1 MSGHKRKGSRAEV
14 KRAKRDATKLLKSR
28 RFFNQLLLALKKDG
42 LVGEEQTALVLFIVV
57 VSRLLLRPLNAFVK
71 ARSSAGKNFLINK
84 VLRLLPRHAISEIT
98 SVSERAW
105 NYMGTRL
112 RHTVVYLQ
120 ERNEA
125 AGDVHPLRLLI
136 SEDKIIR
143 RVTRWKDGKLST
155 KKYVA
160 YGPVASIS
168 TGTKQLEI
176 DDQTRH
182 IVLSLDE
189 TPEQTR
195 KIAKSYRPQTKGLS
209 RQEIRTWHMVQR
221 LLEKR
226 MGIEITLPEWFD
238 KVADWLFVDDLRVR
252 RYYVAFIEAC
262 RTVCLIRSFQS
273 RNTSKATR
281 LTVEFADFAITA
293 LIFDRVFVESLRLRK
308 GPNESIRDLVD
319 RLAAQTGKPV
329 SAKDVARERGVS
341 MDRAYQVLRSAKNAG
356 VIERANEPEKAN
368 LKLYQAVP
376 PPRFVPDPKRL
387 FRKLHLEETVRIF
400 HPITG
405 EEIVYRR
412 KK

>member
-1 MSGHKRKGSRAEV
+1 VNRSERRKAE
-14 KRAKRDATKLLKSR
+14 RDARKLLQSA
-28 RFFNQLLLALKKDG
+28 RFFHELLLALRRDG

-84 VLRLLPRHAISEIT
+84 VLRLLPRHAIAEIT

-105 NYMGTRL
+105 NYMGSRL

-125 AGDVHPLRLLI
+125 VGDVHPLRLLI

-168 TGTKQLEI
+168 TGTKQLQI

-182 IVLSLDE
+182 IVISLDE

-195 KIAKSYRPQTKGLS
+195 KIVKSYMRQTKGLS
-209 RQEIRTWHMVQR
+209 RQELRTWHMVQR

-226 MGIEITLPEWFD
+226 IGVGITLPEWFD
-238 KVADWLFVDDLRVR
+238 KVADRLFVDDLRVR
-252 RYYVAFIEAC
+252 RYYPAFIEAC

-273 RNTSKATR
+273 QELSRATR
-281 LTVEFADFAITA
+281 LTVDFADFAITA

-308 GPNESIRDLVD
+308 GANESIRDLVA
-319 RLAAQTGKPV
+319 RLSLQKKRPV
-329 SAKDVARERGVS
+329 SAEDVAHECGSS
-341 MDRAYQVLRSAKNAG
+341 MDRAYRLLRSGETAG
-356 VIERANEPEKAN
+356 VITRTNEPEKGN
-368 LKLYQAVP
+368 RKLFVAVAS
-376 PPRFVPDPKRL
+376 PRFVPDPKRL
-387 FRKLHLEETVRIF
+387 FRKLHLKQTVRIF

-405 EEIVYRR
+405 ERIVYRR
-412 KK
+412 KE

>member
-1 MSGHKRKGSRAEV
+1 MSRHRHKVSRAEV

-28 RFFNQLLLALKKDG
+28 HFFNQLLLALKKDG
-42 LVGEEQTALVLFIVV
+42 LVGEKKNALVLFIVV
-57 VSRLLLRPLNAFVK
+57 VSRLLRRPLNAFVR

-84 VLRLLPRHAISEIT
+84 MLRLLPRHAIAEIT
-98 SVSERAW
+98 SVSEKAW
-105 NYMGTRL
+105 NYLGTRL

-125 AGDVHPLRLLI
+125 VGNIHPLRLLI

-143 RVTRWKDGKLST
+143 LVPRWKDGKLST

-168 TGTKQLEI
+168 TGTKQLEL

-195 KIAKSYRPQTKGLS
+195 KIVKSYMRQTKGLS
-209 RQEIRTWHMVQR
+209 RQELRTWHMVQR

-226 MGIEITLPEWFD
+226 MGIEITFPEWFD
-238 KVADWLFVDDLRVR
+238 RVADWLFVDDLRVR
-252 RYYVAFIEAC
+252 RYYPAFTEAC

-273 RNTSKATR
+273 RKSSRATR
-281 LTVEFADFAITA
+281 LTVDFADFAITA
-293 LIFDRVFVESLRLRK
+293 LIFDQVFVESLRLRK
-308 GPNESIRDLVD
+308 GVSESTRDLVD
-319 RLAAQTGKPV
+319 RLSAQTGKPV
-329 SAKDVARERGVS
+329 EAKNVAHALRVS
-341 MDRAYQVLRSAKNAG
+341 KNRAYRMLSNAAKAG
-356 VIERANEPEKAN
+356 VIKRTNEPEKGN
-368 LKLYQAVP
+368 LKLYLAVP
-376 PPRFVPDPKRL
+376 APRFVPDPKRL
-387 FRKLHLEETVRIF
+387 FRKLQLKETVRIF

-405 EEIVYRR
+405 EKIVYRR

>member
-1 MSGHKRKGSRAEV
+1 MSRSERRKAE
-14 KRAKRDATKLLKSR
+14 RDAKKLLRSP
-28 RFFNQLLLALKKDG
+28 RFFHELLLALKKDG
-42 LVGEEQTALVLFIVV
+42 LVGEEQNALVLFIVV

-71 ARSSAGKNFLINK
+71 ARSSVGKNFLINK
-84 VLRLLPRHAISEIT
+84 VLRLLPRHAIAEIT

-125 AGDVHPLRLLI
+125 AGNVHPLRLLI

-143 RVTRWKDGKLST
+143 RVTRWKDGRLST
-155 KKYVA
+155 RKYIA

-168 TGTKQLEI
+168 TGTKQLKI

-182 IVLSLDE
+182 ISISLNE
-189 TPEQTR
+189 TADQTR
-195 KIAKSYRPQTKGLS
+195 KIVKAYTRQSTCLS
-209 RQEIRTWHMVQR
+209 RQELRTWHMVQR

-226 MGIEITLPEWFD
+226 MGLEITFPEWFD
-238 KVADWLFVDDLRVR
+238 RVGDWVFVKDPSVR
-252 RYYVAFIEAC
+252 RYYPAFIEAC

-273 RNTSKATR
+273 RKSSGATQ
-281 LTVEFADFAITA
+281 LTVDFADFALTA

-308 GPNESIRDLVD
+308 GVNESTRDLVD

-329 SAKDVARERGVS
+329 SAKDVAREREVS
-341 MDRAYQVLRSAKNAG
+341 MDRAYQVLRSAETAG
-356 VIERANEPEKAN
+356 VIERANEPEKGN
-368 LKLYQAVP
+368 LKLYLAVP

-387 FRKLHLEETVRIF
+387 FRKLHLRETVRIF
-400 HPITG
+400 HPIAG

-412 KK
+412 KR

>member
-1 MSGHKRKGSRAEV
+1 MSRSERRKAE
-14 KRAKRDATKLLKSR
+14 RDAKKLLRSP
-28 RFFNQLLLALKKDG
+28 RFFHELLLALKKDG
-42 LVGEEQTALVLFIVV
+42 LVGEEQNALVLFIVV

-71 ARSSAGKNFLINK
+71 ARSSVGKNFLINK
-84 VLRLLPRHAISEIT
+84 VLRLLPMHAIAEIT
-98 SVSERAW
+98 SISERAW

-125 AGDVHPLRLLI
+125 AGNVHPLRLLI

-143 RVTRWKDGKLST
+143 RVTRWKDGRLST
-155 KKYVA
+155 RKYIA

-168 TGTKQLEI
+168 TGTKQLKI

-182 IVLSLDE
+182 ISISLNE
-189 TPEQTR
+189 TADQTR
-195 KIAKSYRPQTKGLS
+195 KIVKAYTRQSTCLS
-209 RQEIRTWHMVQR
+209 RQELRTWHMVQR

-226 MGIEITLPEWFD
+226 MGLEITFPEWFD
-238 KVADWLFVDDLRVR
+238 RVGDWVFVKDPSVR
-252 RYYVAFIEAC
+252 RYYPAFIEAC

-273 RNTSKATR
+273 RKSSGATQ
-281 LTVEFADFAITA
+281 LTVDFADFALTA

-308 GPNESIRDLVD
+308 GVNESTRDLVD

-329 SAKDVARERGVS
+329 SAKDVAREREVS
-341 MDRAYQVLRSAKNAG
+341 MDRAYQVLRSAETAG
-356 VIERANEPEKAN
+356 VIERANEPEKGN
-368 LKLYQAVP
+368 LKLYLAVP

-387 FRKLHLEETVRIF
+387 FRKLHLRETVRIF
-400 HPITG
+400 HPIAG

-412 KK
+412 KR

>member
-1 MSGHKRKGSRAEV
+1 VNQSERRKAE
-14 KRAKRDATKLLKSR
+14 RNARKLLKSR

-42 LVGEEQTALVLFIVV
+42 LVGEEHTALVLFIVV

-84 VLRLLPRHAISEIT
+84 VLHLLPKHAIAEIT
-98 SVSERAW
+98 SISERAW

-182 IVLSLDE
+182 ISIFLDE
-189 TPEQTR
+189 SADQTR
-195 KIAKSYRPQTKGLS
+195 QIVKSYTRQIKGLS
-209 RQEIRTWHMVQR
+209 RQELRTWHVVQR
-221 LLEKR
+221 LLERR
-226 MGIEITLPEWFD
+226 MGIEITFPGWFD
-238 KVADWLFVDDLRVR
+238 RVADWLFVDELSVR
-252 RYYVAFIEAC
+252 RYYPAFIEAC

-273 RNTSKATR
+273 RKSSRATQLR
-281 LTVEFADFAITA
+281 VEFGDFAITA
-293 LIFDRVFVESLRLRK
+293 LIFDRIFVDSLRLGK
-308 GPNESIRDLVD
+308 GVNESTRNLVD
-319 RLAAQTGKPV
+319 RLSAQMGKPV
-329 SAKDVARERGVS
+329 EAKDVAHALRVS
-341 MDRAYQVLRSAKNAG
+341 KDRAYRMLSNAAKAG
-356 VIERANEPEKAN
+356 VIKRTNEPEKGN
-368 LKLYQAVP
+368 LKLYIAVS

-387 FRKLHLEETVRIF
+387 FRKLHLKETVRIF

-405 EEIVYRR
+405 DEIVYRHE
-412 KK
+412 K

>member
-1 MSGHKRKGSRAEV
+1 MSRHKHKASRAEV
-14 KRAKRDATKLLKSR
+14 KRAKREAKKLLQSPH
-28 RFFNQLLLALKKDG
+28 FFNEFLLAMKNDG
-42 LVGEEQTALVLFIVV
+42 LVGEEQTALVLFVVV
-57 VSRLLLRPLNAFVK
+57 VSRLLLHPLNVFVK
-71 ARSSAGKNFLINK
+71 ARSSAGKNFVINK

-98 SVSERAW
+98 SVSEKAW
-105 NYMGTRL
+105 NYLGTRL

-125 AGDVHPLRLLI
+125 VGNVHPLRLLI

-143 RVTRWKDGKLST
+143 LVPRWKDGKIST
-155 KKYVA
+155 QKYVA

-182 IVLSLDE
+182 ISISLNE
-189 TPEQTR
+189 TADQTR
-195 KIAKSYRPQTKGLS
+195 KIVKSYTRQTKGLS
-209 RQEIRTWHMVQR
+209 RKEMETWRMVQR
-221 LLEKR
+221 VLEKR

-238 KVADWLFVDDLRVR
+238 RVADWLFVDDLRVR
-252 RYYVAFIEAC
+252 RYYPAFIEAC

-273 RNTSKATR
+273 RKSSRATR
-281 LTVEFADFAITA
+281 LTVDFADFAITT

-308 GPNESIRDLVD
+308 GVNESTRDLVD
-319 RLAAQTGKPV
+319 NLSLQKKGPV

-341 MDRAYQVLRSAKNAG
+341 MDRAYRMLRSAEMAG
-356 VIERANEPEKAN
+356 VLMRTNEPEKGN
-368 LKLYQAVP
+368 RKLFLAVP

-387 FRKLHLEETVRIF
+387 FRKLHLKETVRIF

-405 EEIVYRR
+405 EHIVYRR
-412 KK
+412 EK

>member
-1 MSGHKRKGSRAEV
+1 MSRHERKEHRAESR
-14 KRAKRDATKLLKSR
+14 RAKREAMKLLQSPL
-28 RFFNQLLLALKKDG
+28 FFYLLLLALRKDG
-42 LVGEEQTALVLFIVV
+42 LVGEELNALVLFIVA
-57 VSRLLLRPLNAFVK
+57 VSRLLLRPLNAFVR

-84 VLRLLPRHAISEIT
+84 VLRLLPRHAIAEIT

-168 TGTKQLEI
+168 TGTKQLQV

-182 IVLSLDE
+182 VVISLNE

-195 KIAKSYRPQTKGLS
+195 KIVKSYTRQTEGLS
-209 RQEIRTWHMVQR
+209 RKELRAWRMVQR

-226 MGIEITLPEWFD
+226 RGVEITLPEWFD
-238 KVADWLFVDDLRVR
+238 RVADWLFVDDLRVR
-252 RYYVAFIEAC
+252 RYYPAFIEAC

-273 RNTSKATR
+273 RKSSRATR

-308 GPNESIRDLVD
+308 GVNESTRDLID
-319 RLAAQTGKPV
+319 NLSLQKKGPV
-329 SAKDVARERGVS
+329 SAKDVVREHGVS
-341 MDRAYQVLRSAKNAG
+341 LDRAYRMLRSAETAG
-356 VIERANEPEKAN
+356 VIIRTNEPEKGN
-368 LKLYQAVP
+368 RKLFLAVP

-387 FRKLHLEETVRIF
+387 FRKLHLKETVRIV

-405 EEIVYRR
+405 EQIVYRR